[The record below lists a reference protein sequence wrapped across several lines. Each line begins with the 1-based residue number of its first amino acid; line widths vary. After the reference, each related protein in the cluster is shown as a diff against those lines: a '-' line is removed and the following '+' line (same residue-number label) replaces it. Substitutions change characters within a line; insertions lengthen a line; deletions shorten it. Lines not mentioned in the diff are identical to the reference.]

1 MAQPAMSP
9 KKAAHWNSRF
19 EQARAMGERGPEE
32 FFRVWLDLVKVSA
45 IQKVRRTG
53 DHATFNALSAEL
65 ERLFRD
71 HCQ

>member
-1 MAQPAMSP
+1 MGAPQLSP
-9 KKAAHWNSRF
+9 RKAAYWNSRF
-19 EQARAMGERGPEE
+19 EQARAHPSRGPEE

-53 DHATFNALSAEL
+53 DHGVFNALSAEL
-65 ERLFRD
+65 ERLYRN

>member
-1 MAQPAMSP
+1 MTQPSMSP

-19 EQARAMGERGPEE
+19 EQARAHPSRGPEE

-45 IQKVRRTG
+45 IQKVGRTG
-53 DHATFNALSAEL
+53 DHRTFNELSAEL
-65 ERLFRD
+65 ERLYRN